1 MLDKARRWARIA
13 GVSLLQGM
21 KGADDVISAQI
32 DPRNQSTIN
41 QSQSRGGVLQEMLE
55 EEQTQRVKEVRDEY
69 YRILTAAEQIHV
81 DVDPAFLKEEWD
93 EESDGNKLYA
103 FARKKTAS
111 DFIQHAKV
119 YEGDNLP
126 IKVIQDNV
134 KIEKKSALSSDESEM
149 IALALDK
156 LGKDDFDYLTLLDV
170 RRDGF
175 IPSFKLEKL
184 VKRIVVKKLD
194 NEHSIVEL
202 YLPAEPPQFSPI
214 GSTIINKMK
223 GILENKRYRDP
234 LIDMSG
240 FDFITEKPWTDK
252 GCHSNEKFSYGNA
265 KVEDIV
271 VFDGNIV
278 IRYKCDNEVEYEY
291 VGDKFKMKE
300 VDEKYENI
308 QLRKGAT
315 PTIGA
320 IERRDEYLKNLNKS
334 IQEDTNENS
343 D

>member
-55 EEQTQRVKEVRDEY
+55 EEQTQRVKELRDEY
-69 YRILTAAEQIHV
+69 YRILRAAEQIHV
-81 DVDPAFLKEEWD
+81 DVDPTFLKEEWD
-93 EESDGNKLYA
+93 EEVDGNKLYA

-234 LIDMSG
+234 LLDMSG

-252 GCHSNEKFSYGNA
+252 GCHSNEKFSYCNA

-278 IRYKCDNEVEYEY
+278 VRYKCDNEVEYEY

-308 QLRKGAT
+308 QLREGAA

-320 IERRDEYLKNLNKS
+320 IERRDEYLKNLNNS